1 MVKKSM
7 MLVCALLFGLS
18 LILSGCGAPA
28 GKTVGVQSVQK
39 QGKSITVAVQDNFV
53 SMDPGD
59 TNDTLSFS
67 AEKTMMEGL
76 IGFDK
81 SMKMV
86 PLLATSWEVSPD
98 AKEFTFHLRKGVKF
112 SDGTPF
118 NAQAVKV
125 NIDRLSDPK
134 SNLKRHSLFSLVDKT
149 VVVDEYTVK
158 VILKQPFGA
167 MLNNFAHPAALMV
180 SPAALEKY
188 GKNIG
193 RHPVGTGE
201 YMLKE
206 WIPGDH
212 LTVVKNPNYWRQGY
226 PKLDSITFKSVPENG
241 SRIAMLQTG
250 EADFIY
256 PVPPENVQ
264 SLVGQSGVTV
274 KHKPSIIVDYV
285 SMNTLKKPFND
296 PKVRQALNYAIDKNA
311 FIKVVYSGLAEPMT
325 SEIASNVQFFSP
337 QQPYPYDPNKAK
349 ALLKEAGYPN
359 GFDTTIWSNN
369 NSTYIKATQF
379 IQQQLAQVGV
389 KVKIEN
395 MESGTMDSKIWSVKK
410 PQDATIQLYFG
421 GWSPSTGDAD
431 WGLRPLL
438 SKDMIPPQ
446 GYNTAYYQNDTVSR
460 EIQQAIE
467 TADPAQR
474 KAAYDKVEKDIWQDA
489 PWVFLDTRDNIY
501 GYRNYLKDAFLLP
514 DGSLDVQKAEIVK

>member
-1 MVKKSM
+1 MAKKGM
-7 MLVCALLFGLS
+7 MLVLAALFSLS
-18 LILSGCGAPA
+18 LVLSGCGSSGNTAA
-28 GKTVGVQSVQK
+28 SVQAVQK
-39 QGKSITVAVQDNFV
+39 HGKNITVAVQDNFV

-76 IGFDK
+76 IGFDRE
-81 SMKMV
+81 MKMV
-86 PLLATSWEVSPD
+86 PVLATSWQVSPD
-98 AKEFTFHLRKGVKF
+98 AKEYTFHLRHGVIF

-118 NAQAVKV
+118 NAEAVKV

-134 SNLKRHSLFSLVDKT
+134 STLKRHSLFAMVDKT
-149 VVVDEYTVK
+149 VVVDNYTVK

-180 SPAALEKY
+180 SPKALQKY
-188 GKNIG
+188 GKDIA

-206 WIPGDH
+206 WVQGDH
-212 LTVVKNPNYWRQGY
+212 LTVVKNPHYWRQGY
-226 PKLDSITFKSVPENG
+226 PKLDSITFRSVPENG
-241 SRIAMLQTG
+241 SRIAMLKTG

-256 PVPPENVQ
+256 PVPPEDVQ
-264 SLVGQSGVTV
+264 AMSGANGITV
-274 KHKPSIIVDYV
+274 QHKPSIIVDYI
-285 SMNTLKKPFND
+285 SMNTMKKPFND
-296 PKVRQALNYAIDKNA
+296 SRVRQALNYAIDKNA

-325 SEIASNVQFFSP
+325 SEIAQNVQFFSP
-337 QQPYPYDPNKAK
+337 QQPYKYDLAKAK
-349 ALLKEAGYPN
+349 ELLKAAGYPN

-379 IQQQLAQVGV
+379 IQQQLAQVGI

-395 MESGTMDSKIWSVKK
+395 MESGTMDTKIWSVQN
-410 PQDATIQLYFG
+410 PQDAKIQLYFG

-431 WGLRPLL
+431 WGIRPLL
-438 SKDMIPPQ
+438 GKDMLPPK
-446 GYNTAYYQNDTVSR
+446 GYNTAYYQNSVVNN
-460 EIQQAIE
+460 EIQQAIQ

-474 KAAYDKVEKDIWQDA
+474 KAAYDQIQKAIWQDA

-501 GYRNYLKDAFLLP
+501 GFRNYLKDAYLLP
-514 DGSLDVQKAEIVK
+514 DGSLDIQNAQIVR